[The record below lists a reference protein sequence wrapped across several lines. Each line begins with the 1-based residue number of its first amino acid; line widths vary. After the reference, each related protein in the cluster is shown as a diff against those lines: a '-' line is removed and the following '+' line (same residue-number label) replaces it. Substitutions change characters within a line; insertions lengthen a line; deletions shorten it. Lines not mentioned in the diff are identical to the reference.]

1 MPHHQSDLVEIRYTK
16 KKGRGVFARQD
27 IKKGTVIERVP
38 VIVVTWDQIED
49 SELGHYAFCWSGN
62 KAAIALGYGSLYNH
76 SFKPNAV
83 YQDEGRQT
91 KVYSAHRNIVA
102 GEEITINYNG
112 DPKDKTNVLDFE
124 ILE

>member
-1 MPHHQSDLVEIRYTK
+1 MPHYQSDLVEIRYTK
-16 KKGRGVFARQD
+16 HKGRGVFARRD
-27 IKKGTVIERVP
+27 IRKGTIIERVP
-38 VIVVTWDQIED
+38 VIVVTWEQIED
-49 SELGHYAFCWSGN
+49 SELASYAYSWTDT

-76 SFKPNAV
+76 SFKPNAY

-91 KVYSAHRNIVA
+91 KVYTAVRNITA

-124 ILE
+124 ILD